1 MVRSKINKKKE
12 QLKEAVLRPHN
23 SSEEISDIYIRKP
36 SYYDRFVKYFPNL
49 ETNLIIAGVAIQP
62 SKYIEKSIITSIINS
77 VFGLIIAFFLIRA
90 KEGSLLVLFPLFF
103 MFLFIFI
110 YLNFFKLKII
120 IRKKKKAIDNE
131 VVYAGRYMLLK
142 IHSGRPLLNALI
154 DQSQSYGVAAD
165 YMKGIVNDV
174 NSGSTIEASLQKAMK
189 YTPSDKLRKVLF
201 YINNALKYGVD
212 VSDSLEWALNE
223 IVEEDILEI
232 RRYGKKMNSLM
243 IFYMLLAVVMPSLGI
258 TIFIVITGFLNIS
271 INLVRLL
278 VLNVIILGIQ
288 LLFLGIIKNIRP
300 TIDL

>member
-131 VVYAGRYMLLK
+131 VVYAGRYVLVELSAGVPLFDALVNVSQAYPK
-142 IHSGRPLLNALI
+142 IGGHIQEIIKKVEVGKPLDTAINEI
-154 DQSQSYGVAAD
+154 
-165 YMKGIVNDV
+165 
-174 NSGSTIEASLQKAMK
+174 IEV
-189 YTPSDKLRKVLF
+189 TPSANFRKMMWQ
-201 YINNALKYGVD
+201 I
-212 VSDSLEWALNE
+212 
-223 IVEEDILEI
+223 
-232 RRYGKKMNSLM
+232 MNSLRTGADVSVALESIIEQISQEQIIEFKAYERKLNPLVM
-243 IFYMLLAVVMPSLGI
+243 FYLMMAVIFPSLGI
-258 TIFIVITGFLNIS
+258 TMMSLLSTFLGFQLGLGSLVGIAIFLTFIQFMFLNS
-271 INLVRLL
+271 IRNS
-278 VLNVIILGIQ
+278 
-288 LLFLGIIKNIRP
+288 RP
-300 TIDL
+300 GFAL